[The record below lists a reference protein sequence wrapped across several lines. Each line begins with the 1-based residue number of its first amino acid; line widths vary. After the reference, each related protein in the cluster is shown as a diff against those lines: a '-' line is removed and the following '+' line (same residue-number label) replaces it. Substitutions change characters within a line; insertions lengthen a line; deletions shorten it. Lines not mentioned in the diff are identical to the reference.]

1 MPHVRVNGV
10 RLHYDERGSGAA
22 IVGLHGAGSSAVLWD
37 SAVDRLAELGRVIV
51 YDRRGSW
58 RSERPEPYEIT
69 SVREHAE
76 DARALLEALDALPAV
91 AIGRSYGG
99 TIALDL
105 ALRHPEAVRGL
116 ALLEAGPTGL
126 SAEYDAWFQ
135 ALGARLEEVAAA
147 RGVDAVGEAV
157 AREVFGAW
165 DQLPP
170 EIREIF
176 SANGQALLAEVRGGE
191 TTDNER
197 LAELDVPALVVTA
210 VDSPEPLRRASDALA
225 RALPGAR
232 TVSVAGGH
240 AIDPAGREVLAFVAE
255 ILAR

>member
-1 MPHVRVNGV
+1 MPYVRVNGV

-22 IVGLHGAGSSAVLWD
+22 IVGVHGAGSSAVLWE
-37 SAVDRLAELGRVIV
+37 SAVDRLAELGRVIL

-76 DARALLEALDALPAV
+76 DARALLEALDALPALV
-91 AIGRSYGG
+91 IGRSYGG

-135 ALGARLEEVAAA
+135 ALGARLEEVGAE

-197 LAELDVPALVVTA
+197 LSELDVPALVVTA
-210 VDSPEPLRRASDALA
+210 DDSPEPLRSASQALA